1 MLNNSIKSEKNT
13 ANLQKMAKVEATV
26 PDPLRQLLE
35 ELAADTGQTLS
46 ALIADC
52 LEIGANK
59 KVEDRN
65 NVYAW
70 RKAKA
75 EWGERQE

>member
-1 MLNNSIKSEKNT
+1 
-13 ANLQKMAKVEATV
+13 MAKIEATV
-26 PDPLRQLLE
+26 PERLRGLLE

-59 KVEDRN
+59 KVEARN
-65 NVYAW
+65 NVYTW

-75 EWGERQE
+75 EWDERQESNQEEMD